1 MEKALQFQP
10 RGMEDDDVVVQVAPT
25 RQASECLKTGWENQ
39 ISVSS
44 DASTTHSLEELSAPQ
59 FFTKQCSN
67 IDVMTSRVV
76 RESSIQQA
84 ICAAVA
90 DGQVSVTVADPR
102 SEDAALIAIS
112 EQFESMTGYCRQEIL
127 GKNCRF
133 LNVGC
138 DCKPGDLLRLRR
150 SVETGE
156 PFTGVLENRRK
167 PGGQGAR
174 TRTETDTQAE
184 TMLVPPILHQRNF
197 PLPAPKL
204 VEGRQRSVAS
214 CPGCKRVAVAPLALL
229 AAACLPQDAGPREPK
244 LLRQRLRLGQR
255 LRSSL
260 LKARRRW
267 GLGLVRLVVSLVV
280 GVELM
285 AVQDAETATN
295 LVQDCMEAASKGV
308 QDFTNK
314 KDYKF
319 GDITKAAMSKFAS
332 SLTSSVSSYT
342 GKEKYEFGDITK
354 ATVSKF
360 TGKEDYKFG
369 DITKAAADKI
379 SGAASSAVKQI
390 TGKDDYEFGDITSSL
405 VSRVTGARKDED
417 GATAERSGELFRNLL
432 DLCGLTVARN
442 PFNGAELWFLV
453 GIQADVSALD
463 EISLHKAEQEVH
475 RVANDI
481 RSRLA
486 DQLSALAISGA
497 LMSNFEVSD
506 EGNYLRSREYSKP
519 RDLDPE
525 VWSLLPT
532 PQWKSGAIPATPPVP
547 VSETALSG
555 NARALLVRVKQESQE
570 EVCTARCWPM
580 VYMGVTA
587 VAIALGLA
595 VAVQHKN
602 MRTR

>member
-1 MEKALQFQP
+1 
-10 RGMEDDDVVVQVAPT
+10 MEDDDVVVQVAPT

-167 PGGQGAR
+167 
-174 TRTETDTQAE
+174 
-184 TMLVPPILHQRNF
+184 
-197 PLPAPKL
+197 
-204 VEGRQRSVAS
+204 
-214 CPGCKRVAVAPLALL
+214 
-229 AAACLPQDAGPREPK
+229 
-244 LLRQRLRLGQR
+244 
-255 LRSSL
+255 
-260 LKARRRW
+260 
-267 GLGLVRLVVSLVV
+267 
-280 GVELM
+280 
-285 AVQDAETATN
+285 
-295 LVQDCMEAASKGV
+295 
-308 QDFTNK
+308 
-314 KDYKF
+314 
-319 GDITKAAMSKFAS
+319 
-332 SLTSSVSSYT
+332 
-342 GKEKYEFGDITK
+342 
-354 ATVSKF
+354 
-360 TGKEDYKFG
+360 
-369 DITKAAADKI
+369 
-379 SGAASSAVKQI
+379 
-390 TGKDDYEFGDITSSL
+390 
-405 VSRVTGARKDED
+405 
-417 GATAERSGELFRNLL
+417 SGELFRNLL

-602 MRTR
+602 MRTRPGVEWAGHVIESECVAASIRARRFLPLLTFLILKSKPC

>member
-1 MEKALQFQP
+1 MLGQWGNDHSTDIQLQKTWMSKLIINAYLN
-10 RGMEDDDVVVQVAPT
+10 RSMVGGMEDDDVVVQVPCPT

-112 EQFESMTGYCRQEIL
+112 EQFESMTGYSRQEIL

-167 PGGQGAR
+167 
-174 TRTETDTQAE
+174 
-184 TMLVPPILHQRNF
+184 
-197 PLPAPKL
+197 
-204 VEGRQRSVAS
+204 
-214 CPGCKRVAVAPLALL
+214 
-229 AAACLPQDAGPREPK
+229 
-244 LLRQRLRLGQR
+244 
-255 LRSSL
+255 
-260 LKARRRW
+260 
-267 GLGLVRLVVSLVV
+267 
-280 GVELM
+280 
-285 AVQDAETATN
+285 
-295 LVQDCMEAASKGV
+295 
-308 QDFTNK
+308 
-314 KDYKF
+314 
-319 GDITKAAMSKFAS
+319 
-332 SLTSSVSSYT
+332 
-342 GKEKYEFGDITK
+342 
-354 ATVSKF
+354 
-360 TGKEDYKFG
+360 
-369 DITKAAADKI
+369 
-379 SGAASSAVKQI
+379 
-390 TGKDDYEFGDITSSL
+390 
-405 VSRVTGARKDED
+405 
-417 GATAERSGELFRNLL
+417 SGELFRNLL

-532 PQWKSGAIPATPPVP
+532 PQWKSGAIPSTPPAP
-547 VSETALSG
+547 VSDTALSG
-555 NARALLVRVKQESQE
+555 NARALLVRGKQECQE
-570 EVCTARCWPM
+570 EVCTA
-580 VYMGVTA
+580 
-587 VAIALGLA
+587 
-595 VAVQHKN
+595 
-602 MRTR
+602 